1 MDEAKWLDLK
11 WLDLMDRLGFDS
23 NIETYSMLKAHY
35 SQKHRHY
42 HNASHIDATLKSL
55 GQVKQLANDYSALEI
70 ALWFHDAI
78 YKIFSSSNELDSA
91 NWATDFLR
99 LNNANEDFIE
109 NVHRLI
115 MATLHNA
122 VANDNDEMLIV
133 DIDLS
138 ILGCNSGLYEQ
149 FESWVRKEYKLI
161 PSFIYKK
168 KRKEILKGFLSRE
181 RIFSHDYFFEKF
193 EASARENLKNAIN
206 SL

>member
-1 MDEAKWLDLK
+1 MDKEK

-23 NIETYSMLKAHY
+23 NIETYSKLMAHY

-42 HNASHIDATLKSL
+42 HNANHIEATLRSL
-55 GQVKQLANDYSALEI
+55 GQVKQLANDYNALEI

-91 NWATDFLR
+91 NWAADFLK

-109 NVHRLI
+109 NVHGLI

-122 VANDNDEMLIV
+122 AVHDNDERLII

-138 ILGCNSGLYEQ
+138 ILGCNSELYEQ

-161 PSFIYKK
+161 PNFIYKK
-168 KRKEILKGFLSRE
+168 KRKEILGGFLSRD
-181 RIFSHDYFFEKF
+181 RIFSHDYFFEKL

>member
-1 MDEAKWLDLK
+1 MDKGK
-11 WLDLMDRLGFDS
+11 WLDLMGRLGFDS
-23 NIETYSMLKAHY
+23 NIETYSKLMAHY

-42 HNASHIDATLKSL
+42 HNANHIDSTLKSL
-55 GQVKQLANDYSALEI
+55 GQVKQLANDYDALEI

-91 NWATDFLR
+91 NWAADFLKQ
-99 LNNANEDFIE
+99 NNANEYFIE
-109 NVHRLI
+109 NVHGLI

-122 VANDNDEMLIV
+122 AVPDSDERLIV

-138 ILGCNSGLYEQ
+138 ILGCNNELYEQ
-149 FESWVRKEYKLI
+149 FESWVRKEYSLI

-168 KRKEILKGFLSRE
+168 KRKEILEGFLSRE
-181 RIFSHDYFFEKF
+181 RIFSHDYFFEKL
-193 EASARENLKNAIN
+193 EASARENLINAIS

>member
-1 MDEAKWLDLK
+1 MNEVKWQ
-11 WLDLMDRLGFDS
+11 DLMDRLGFDS
-23 NIETYSMLKAHY
+23 NIETYSKLKAHY

-55 GQVKQLANDYSALEI
+55 GQVKQLANDYDALEI

-91 NWATDFLR
+91 NWAADFLK
-99 LNNANEDFIE
+99 LNNSNEDFIE

-122 VANDNDEMLIV
+122 VTYDNDEMLIV

-138 ILGCNSGLYEQ
+138 ILGCNRDLYEQ

-168 KRKEILKGFLSRE
+168 KRIEILEGFLSRE
-181 RIFSHDYFFEKF
+181 RIFSHEYFFEKF
-193 EASARENLKNAIN
+193 DASARENIKNAIN

>member
-1 MDEAKWLDLK
+1 MDKEK

-23 NIETYSMLKAHY
+23 NIETYSKLMAHY
-35 SQKHRHY
+35 SQKHRYY
-42 HNASHIDATLKSL
+42 HNANHIDATLKSL
-55 GQVKQLANDYSALEI
+55 GQVKQLANDYNALEI
-70 ALWFHDAI
+70 ALWFHDSI

-91 NWATDFLR
+91 NWAADFLKQ
-99 LNNANEDFIE
+99 NHANEDFIE
-109 NVHRLI
+109 NVHGLI

-122 VANDNDEMLIV
+122 DVPDNDERLIV

-138 ILGCNSGLYEQ
+138 ILGCNSELYEQ

-168 KRKEILKGFLSRE
+168 KRREILEGFLSRE
-181 RIFSHDYFFEKF
+181 RIFSHDYFFDKLEY
-193 EASARENLKNAIN
+193 SARENLRNAIN

>member
-1 MDEAKWLDLK
+1 MDEEK
-11 WLDLMDRLGFDS
+11 WLDLMGRLGFDS
-23 NIETYSMLKAHY
+23 NIETYTNLKTHY

-55 GQVKQLANDYSALEI
+55 GQVKKLANDYNALEI

-78 YKIFSSSNELDSA
+78 YRIFSSSNELDSA
-91 NWATDFLR
+91 NWAADFLK
-99 LNNANEDFIE
+99 LNNTNEDFIE
-109 NVHRLI
+109 NVHGLI
-115 MATLHNA
+115 MATLHNST
-122 VANDNDEMLIV
+122 VHDNDERLIV

-138 ILGCNSGLYEQ
+138 ILGCNSELYEK

-168 KRKEILKGFLSRE
+168 KRKEILAEFLSRD
-181 RIFSHDYFFEKF
+181 RIFSHEYFFEKF
-193 EASARENLKNAIN
+193 EAPARENLKIAIN

>member
-1 MDEAKWLDLK
+1 MDKGK
-11 WLDLMDRLGFDS
+11 WLDLMGRLGFDS
-23 NIETYSMLKAHY
+23 NIETYSTLMAHY

-42 HNASHIDATLKSL
+42 HNANHIDATLKSL
-55 GQVKQLANDYSALEI
+55 GQVKQLANDYNALEI

-91 NWATDFLR
+91 NWAADFLKK
-99 LNNANEDFIE
+99 NNANEYFIE
-109 NVHRLI
+109 NVHGLI

-122 VANDNDEMLIV
+122 AVPDSDERLIV

-138 ILGCNSGLYEQ
+138 ILGCNSELYEQ
-149 FESWVRKEYKLI
+149 FESWVRKEYSLI

-168 KRKEILKGFLSRE
+168 KRKAILEGFLSRE
-181 RIFSHDYFFEKF
+181 RIFSHDYFFEKL
-193 EASARENLKNAIN
+193 EASARENLINAIN